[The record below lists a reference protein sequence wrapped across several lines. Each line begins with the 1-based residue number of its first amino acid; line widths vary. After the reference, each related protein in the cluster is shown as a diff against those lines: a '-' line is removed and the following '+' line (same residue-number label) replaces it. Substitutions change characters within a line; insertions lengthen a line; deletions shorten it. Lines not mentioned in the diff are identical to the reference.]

1 LWFKSRQSQLLD
13 YNNAMTLTYID
24 RPVTINYSVYPN
36 RPVTGIVIHDSE
48 SAGPLRVDQS
58 QGSWHWLI
66 EHDEDS
72 TLYCDVSEE
81 HAAWGVFATGH
92 SAESIAKTK
101 WRPPWLVR
109 CPDGGVSDANYCAIH
124 IELVS
129 YQGYRDAGIPYTD
142 GQYATLRALL
152 SDLYGRC
159 GELPIVFHRDV
170 QTDRGDPVQFD
181 AERAGLVRDTG
192 NGYFFRAET
201 DDMAKLSEDQRA
213 ILDKMTRL
221 NANSGS
227 IDSWLSELGALSEE
241 NGKLRDEVRGLTD
254 QLAQAPMQTER
265 SIVSVAVSR
274 KDGSVDMLN

>member
-1 LWFKSRQSQLLD
+1 
-13 YNNAMTLTYID
+13 MTLTFID
-24 RPVTINYSVYPN
+24 RPVTAHYSVYAN
-36 RPVTGIVIHDSE
+36 RPITGIVLHNTE

-66 EHDEDS
+66 DHDEDG
-72 TLYCDVSEE
+72 TLYCDVSEK

-109 CPDGGVSDANYCAIH
+109 CPDDGVSDANYCAIH

-129 YQGYRDAGIPYTD
+129 YQGYRDASIPYTS

-152 SDLYGRC
+152 SDLYERY
-159 GELPIVFHRDV
+159 GELSIVFHRDV

-181 AERAGLVRDTG
+181 AERAGLVRNPDD
-192 NGYFFRAET
+192 GYFFRVET

-213 ILDKMTRL
+213 ILEKMAGL
-221 NANSGS
+221 NANSSS
-227 IDSWLSELGALSEE
+227 IDSWLNEIGALGEE

-254 QLAQAPMQTER
+254 QLAQAPMQTEH
-265 SIVSVAVSR
+265 SIVSVAVNR
-274 KDGSVDMLN
+274 KDGSVEVLN

>member
-1 LWFKSRQSQLLD
+1 
-13 YNNAMTLTYID
+13 MTLTYID
-24 RPVTINYSVYPN
+24 RPVTVNYSVYPN

-66 EHDEDS
+66 AHDEDG

-109 CPDGGVSDANYCAIH
+109 CPDDGVSDANYCAIH

-129 YQGYRDAGIPYTD
+129 YQGYRDAGIPYTR
-142 GQYATLRALL
+142 GQYVTLV
-152 SDLYGRC
+152 DLIRDIFSRHGI
-159 GELPIVFHRDV
+159 LPIVGHVQV
-170 QTDRGDPVQFD
+170 QTDRSDPVQFNWE
-181 AERAGLVRDTG
+181 AFYRLL
-192 NGYFFRAET
+192 AET
-201 DDMAKLSEDQRA
+201 AEEDDDMAKLSDDQRA
-213 ILDKMTRL
+213 ILEKMAGL

-227 IDSWLSELGALSEE
+227 IDSWVSELGALGEE
-241 NGKLRDEVRGLTD
+241 NGKLREEVRGLTD
-254 QLAQAPMQTER
+254 QLANADVRTGQDIA
-265 SIVSVAVSR
+265 SVALTR
-274 KDGSVDMLN
+274 RDGRVEVLN

>member
-1 LWFKSRQSQLLD
+1 
-13 YNNAMTLTYID
+13 MTLTYID
-24 RPVTINYSVYPN
+24 RPVTMHYSVYPN
-36 RPVTGIVIHDSE
+36 RPVKGIVLHNTE

-58 QGSWHWLI
+58 QGSWQWLI
-66 EHDEDS
+66 DHDEDG

-92 SAESIAKTK
+92 SAASIAKTK

-109 CPDGGVSDANYCAIH
+109 CPDDGVSDANYCAIH

-129 YQGYRDAGIPYTD
+129 YQGYRDAGVPYTS

-152 SDLYGRC
+152 SDLYERY

-181 AERAGLVRDTG
+181 AERAGLVRNTSD
-192 NGYFFRAET
+192 GYIFRAKE
-201 DDMAKLSEDQRA
+201 DDMALTEDQRI
-213 ILDKMTRL
+213 ILSRMAEL

-227 IDSWLSELGALSEE
+227 IDAWMSEIGALSEE

-265 SIVSVAVSR
+265 SIVSVAVNR
-274 KDGSVDMLN
+274 KDGSVDMVN